1 MFVYIRMF
9 FQLASVHDFSRN
21 AKHMGEHQFDLMC
34 HTSYDSAPVL
44 QSYKKDISENGKK
57 TYGVGNLVFTIKE
70 CLQRKV
76 LKSASATTIHHSTIV
91 CISSH

>member
-44 QSYKKDISENGKK
+44 QSYKKDISENGIVQFSAFLHTRMAEINQDLK
-57 TYGVGNLVFTIKE
+57 TRKLAA
-70 CLQRKV
+70 LQCV
-76 LKSASATTIHHSTIV
+76 L
-91 CISSH
+91 